1 MIGRAGVPRGDWPMT
16 MFLAIL
22 AAATTPA
29 AQPITV
35 IGQRLPD
42 LQARL
47 SACIARNC
55 PTDEDIDASLA
66 VAEAQIID
74 GDYRAARRTL
84 LSSLGRN
91 KAEARSYPIPVSDL
105 YRANGRVAA
114 HLGYDDDYYRSTWGI
129 YHTLKQGLPDE
140 KYRQYSALM
149 EIAEMMGRTRNHER
163 ARLYYERIAD
173 SARRDG
179 RPDIAA
185 LAELRRVLRHFPPYL
200 RESAVRKILSRTDPT
215 LQAPML
221 EGKLALAR
229 MAYEQKDA
237 VKGDSIVAELA
248 RLTIRKPILVYSP
261 PYDLG
266 LSQADNA
273 ENAGIEQSSGL
284 GISTGGPDGGGGPIP
299 DVGGGSR
306 ATLGG
311 TMSFSSR
318 RMALNVEDMWIDV
331 GFTISPQG
339 RVENLQVLRSK
350 GGRSWAAPLLKSI
363 SGRRY
368 TPAAPGSATSYRRER
383 YTFTSAREAGAGTKA
398 KQHSPNARVEYFD
411 LSAIHA
417 TD

>member
-1 MIGRAGVPRGDWPMT
+1 MT
-16 MFLAIL
+16 MLLALL
-22 AAATTPA
+22 AAAATPA

-47 SACIARNC
+47 GACIARNC
-55 PTDEDIDASLA
+55 PTDEDVDASLA

-74 GDYRAARRTL
+74 GDYRGARRTL

-91 KAEARSYPIPVSDL
+91 REDAKAYPIPVSDL

-129 YHTLKQGLPDE
+129 YRTLKEGMPDE
-140 KYRQYSALM
+140 QYRHYSALM

-179 RPDIAA
+179 RPDIAS

-200 RESAVRKILSRTDPT
+200 RESAVRKILARTDPT
-215 LQAPML
+215 LKAPVL

-229 MAYEQKDA
+229 MAYEQKNPA
-237 VKGDSIVAELA
+237 KGDSIVAELA
-248 RLTIRKPILVYSP
+248 GLSIRKPILVYAP

-266 LSQADNA
+266 QSQADNA
-273 ENAGIEQSSGL
+273 ENSGVEQSSGQSV
-284 GISTGGPDGGGGPIP
+284 STGGPDGGSGGPIP

-306 ATLGG
+306 ATLTG
-311 TMSFSSR
+311 TMSFGAR
-318 RMALNVEDMWIDV
+318 RMALNVEDMWMDV

-339 RVENLQVLRSK
+339 RVEDLQVLRSK

-363 SGRRY
+363 AGRRY
-368 TPAAPGSATSYRRER
+368 TPAVAGSPASQRRER

-398 KQHSPNARVEYFD
+398 KRHSPNARVEYFD
-411 LSAIHA
+411 LTDMNA
-417 TD
+417 TN

>member
-1 MIGRAGVPRGDWPMT
+1 MSML
-16 MFLAIL
+16 LAFL
-22 AAATTPA
+22 AAAATPST
-29 AQPITV
+29 QPITV

-74 GDYRAARRTL
+74 GDYRGARRTL

-91 KAEARSYPIPVSDL
+91 KGEAKAYPIPVSDL

-114 HLGYDDDYYRSTWGI
+114 HLGYDQDYYRSTWGI
-129 YHTLKQGLPDE
+129 YRTLKEGLPDE

-149 EIAEMMGRTRNHER
+149 EIAEMMGKTRNHER

-200 RESAVRKILSRTDPT
+200 REEAVRKILARTDPKYR
-215 LQAPML
+215 APVL
-221 EGKLALAR
+221 EGKLAIAR
-229 MAYEQKDA
+229 MAYEAKDEA
-237 VKGDSIVAELA
+237 KGDSIIAELA
-248 RLTIRKPILVYSP
+248 SLKIRKPILVYAP

-266 LSQADNA
+266 FSESDNNDRPQVDRA
-273 ENAGIEQSSGL
+273 FAPAV
-284 GISTGGPDGGGGPIP
+284 STGGPGGGGDGVPQI
-299 DVGGGSR
+299 GGAGR
-306 ATLGG
+306 QTFPGG
-311 TMSFSSR
+311 MSFGTR
-318 RMALNVEDMWIDV
+318 RTALNVEDMWIDV
-331 GFTISPQG
+331 GFTISPTG
-339 RVENLQVLRSK
+339 RVENLDVLRSK
-350 GGRSWAAPLLKSI
+350 GSRSWARPLLKSI
-363 SGRRY
+363 AGRRY
-368 TPAAPGSATSYRRER
+368 TPAIAGSPASSRRER
-383 YTFTSAREAGAGTKA
+383 YTFTSGFEPGAGTKA
-398 KQHSPNARVEYFD
+398 KTHSPNARVEYFD
-411 LSAIHA
+411 LSDMSA